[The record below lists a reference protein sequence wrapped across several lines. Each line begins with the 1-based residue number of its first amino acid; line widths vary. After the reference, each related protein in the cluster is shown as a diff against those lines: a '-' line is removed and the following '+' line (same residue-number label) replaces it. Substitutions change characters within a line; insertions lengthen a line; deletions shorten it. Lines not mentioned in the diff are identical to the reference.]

1 MPSLAGKCLAFSFF
15 SPPVYAVRWPVVM
28 NERATCH
35 LAEGGQEALA
45 SAIQPLDPSV
55 LVRLMHTEAYFTPL
69 ELLEMCAVMD
79 P

>member
-1 MPSLAGKCLAFSFF
+1 MFSIQFF
-15 SPPVYAVRWPVVM
+15 SPPIYAVRWLVAM

-55 LVRLMHTEAYFTPL
+55 FIRLMHTEAYFTPL
-69 ELLEMCAVMD
+69 DLLEVCAVMD